1 MTMTMVP
8 FETTRDGVKIGYVY
22 APTPGQYRGLAEDNF
37 GHPALHAVCPHEH
50 TSEQAAMRC
59 ARLMTK
65 VARS

>member
-1 MTMTMVP
+1 MIP

-22 APTPGQYRGLAEDNF
+22 APTPGLYRGLAHHF
-37 GHPALHAVCPHEH
+37 GHTASHAVCSHEH

-65 VARS
+65 VARP

>member
-1 MTMTMVP
+1 MIMTMVP

-22 APTPGQYRGLAEDNF
+22 APTPGLYRGLAEANF

-50 TSEQAAMRC
+50 RSEHAAMAC

-65 VARS
+65 VARP

>member
-1 MTMTMVP
+1 MIP

-22 APTPGQYRGLAEDNF
+22 APTPGQYRGLAQAKL
-37 GHPALHAVCPHEH
+37 GHRGWHAVCSHEH

-65 VARS
+65 VARP